1 MTADPCRWKPE
12 NMHRTIQIIAQA
24 KPAYSAM
31 LPFFESVFALQ
42 EATAAAAQPSPVHI
56 EDRLLAAKQKGGLP
70 LLERSQMP
78 VDWAATRQ
86 LLGTICQA
94 AGQANLHLAAAA
106 ESIAKFLDQPGDVL
120 EHSFL
125 ALLTQDHPGLAQ
137 SADQMGVSSAML
149 PFFLYNSLW
158 PSIAAHACGLKEKL
172 PKQEAGTDGC
182 CPLCGEKPFISL
194 LGEEG
199 QRLLVCSFCRH
210 QWPVKRIFCPFCGST
225 DSFVLSYFFSEE
237 EKEYRVHT
245 CQGCRKYIKTVD
257 TRQLERACYPPL
269 ETIVT
274 AHLDVKAQ
282 SLGFENPVPP
292 WWVL

>member
-1 MTADPCRWKPE
+1 MTADPCQWKPE
-12 NMHRTIQIIAQA
+12 NMHRTVQIIAQA

-94 AGQANLHLAAAA
+94 AGQANPHLAAAA

-125 ALLTQDHPGLAQ
+125 ALLTDDHPGLAQ

-172 PKQEAGTDGC
+172 PKHEAGTDGC
-182 CPLCGEKPFISL
+182 CPLGGWQARSNWRVSTVLMYLRQPWHVWTRYSFSSSEK
-194 LGEEG
+194 
-199 QRLLVCSFCRH
+199 
-210 QWPVKRIFCPFCGST
+210 K
-225 DSFVLSYFFSEE
+225 
-237 EKEYRVHT
+237 
-245 CQGCRKYIKTVD
+245 
-257 TRQLERACYPPL
+257 
-269 ETIVT
+269 
-274 AHLDVKAQ
+274 
-282 SLGFENPVPP
+282 
-292 WWVL
+292 